1 MRKGLLLIVC
11 LIGMAVANAQTYTI
25 YPIPQRTT
33 EGSGTVELTQTINV
47 VCGAGIGHVT
57 KDRIQEVLEEA
68 GYVYQPGESAS
79 SELTNLYV
87 GVAGSGDV
95 ADTYATSQGISK
107 EVFTEAPNRFDSH
120 VMQIADGN
128 IVVLGNGERS
138 EYYAFATLEQ
148 ILDQAAGAALQEVT

>member
-68 GYVYQPGESAS
+68 GYVNQPG
-79 SELTNLYV
+79 
-87 GVAGSGDV
+87 GGGSCGT
-95 ADTYATSQGISK
+95 AN
-107 EVFTEAPNRFDSH
+107 P
-120 VMQIADGN
+120 
-128 IVVLGNGERS
+128 
-138 EYYAFATLEQ
+138 
-148 ILDQAAGAALQEVT
+148 